1 MRKYAY
7 VSRKWMVMMP
17 YFFTFRKNYS
27 TAFKHVVMDSEGI
40 SCSIDTKTVIAKI
53 LNKINDLITEKSW
66 RKQNNEVIIIT
77 LKSCQVIR
85 GAISSAILE
94 VLYLLGW
101 VGGIFTSPPS
111 NTELPTKS
119 PTRIGLNSTTADLV
133 TFTKEILNAKLH
145 FFLQYN
151 ILFLSMNRIP

>member
-1 MRKYAY
+1 
-7 VSRKWMVMMP
+7 
-17 YFFTFRKNYS
+17 
-27 TAFKHVVMDSEGI
+27 MDSEGI

-53 LNKINDLITEKSW
+53 LNKINDLITEKSR

-101 VGGIFTSPPS
+101 VGGIFTSPPIKHWAS
-111 NTELPTKS
+111 NQKP
-119 PTRIGLNSTTADLV
+119 N
-133 TFTKEILNAKLH
+133 
-145 FFLQYN
+145 Q
-151 ILFLSMNRIP
+151 NRVK